1 MKVNASYL
9 KIFTDLLIPILGFLW
24 WNWSIYF
31 ILLFLLLDLAVSE
44 VLVNLKTKK
53 IKSYSEKVVV
63 KQWVTFG
70 VYSFL
75 LFIIS
80 SVAIHIGMKQI
91 RFDINFTDEIYNFL
105 SYKEMGVAQGIVLIP
120 LVVLMGYSQYKTE
133 FLIPQL
139 FRGISFEK
147 LWKNHFIVHFS
158 LFGFILLMG
167 FLAAVTNF
175 NEWVY
180 LGIMLLS
187 ILTYKLLLLRK
198 SLN

>member
-1 MKVNASYL
+1 MKLNASYL
-9 KIFTDLLIPILGFLW
+9 KIFADLLIPILGFLW

-44 VLVNLKTKK
+44 VLVHLKTKK
-53 IKSYSEKVVV
+53 IKSYSEKVVL
-63 KQWVTFG
+63 KQWVKFG

-75 LFIIS
+75 LFIMS
-80 SVAIHIGMKQI
+80 TVAIHIGMKQI
-91 RFDINFTDEIYNFL
+91 HFDINFTDEIYNFL

-120 LVVLMGYSQYKTE
+120 LVVFMGYSQYKTE
-133 FLIPQL
+133 FLIPQV

-147 LWKNHFIVHFS
+147 LWKNYFIVHFS

-167 FLAAVTNF
+167 LLAAVTNF